1 MSKNLVLVESPAK
14 AKTINKYL
22 GRNYHVEATVGHI
35 KNLPKS
41 KLGIDVKNSFQPQF
55 VTIRGK
61 GELLKKIKSLSAK
74 SDNIFIATDPARE
87 GEAIAQDIADYLNV
101 KDDTK
106 VFRVLFN
113 EITKTGVLKGMK
125 APRSIDSTLVA
136 SQRARRIMDRLI
148 GYKVSPFLWKTLIQ
162 ESGVTLSAGRVQSVA
177 LRLVCEREIEISK
190 FKTIE
195 YWSIW
200 GFFET
205 TTNEIFKAKLF
216 SIDGKEIKVAPRAE
230 MSERELAEFLKNHIL
245 LNNEADTL
253 KIFNAVNQKNKF
265 EISRIVKKHTKR
277 NPSPPFIT
285 STLQSEASK
294 ALRFRAKQTMGIAQ
308 KLYEGIDLGKDGTVG
323 LITYMRTDSTR
334 ISEDILIET
343 REFIQKKFGESY
355 LPATANLYDK
365 KKNANV
371 QDAHEAIRPTSMEFT
386 PEKVKEFLD
395 DRSFKLYQ
403 LIWKRFIA
411 SQMKPAELETT
422 VIEISADEFLFKAYG
437 QALLFSGFMQMYVE
451 VKEQPEDAE
460 TDDKAEAKNE
470 SIPAGMEKGD
480 RLVLD
485 DLKETQHFT
494 KPPPRYTESSLIKEL
509 ESKGIGRPS
518 TYSSIVST
526 VVDRSYVSV
535 NERKLSP
542 TSLGIK
548 VNGILVQNFPN
559 IFDVSFTARM
569 ESELDQI
576 AQGENEFVTV
586 LNDFY
591 KPFSETLAAVE
602 DKIEKILCDK
612 CGNEMAIRFSRFG
625 KYLAC
630 TNYPECKNIKSFKE
644 FSQDSK
650 EPEYTGDSCPKCNNR
665 TIYRNGKFGRFIGC
679 EKYPDCDYLKNISM
693 GVACP
698 KCKDGEIV
706 ERRSKRNR
714 AFYGCSKYPDCDF
727 VSWNKPI
734 AKECPNGDSAYLE
747 HKYSA
752 KKGNYL
758 QCPVCGEEIIEVLE
772 EEIDEVE

>member
-41 KLGIDVKNSFQPQF
+41 KLGIDVDNQFQPQF

-61 GELLKKIKSLSAK
+61 GDLLKKIKSLSSK
-74 SDNIFIATDPARE
+74 SDNIYIATDPDRE

-113 EITKTGVLKGMK
+113 EITKNGVLKGMQ
-125 APRSIDSTLVA
+125 APRSIDTSLVA

-148 GYKVSPFLWKTLIQ
+148 GYKVSPFLWKAVIQ
-162 ESGVTLSAGRVQSVA
+162 EAGVTLSAGRVQSVA
-177 LRLVCEREIEISK
+177 LRLICEREVEIENFI
-190 FKTIE
+190 TIE

-205 TTNEIFKAKLF
+205 ASKEIFKAKLF
-216 SIDGKEIKVAPRAE
+216 SVNEKEIKVAPHAK
-230 MSERELAEFLKNHIL
+230 MSEKELEEFLKHHIL

-253 KIFNAVNQKNKF
+253 KLFNTVKQKNNF

-277 NPSPPFIT
+277 NPAPPFIT

-334 ISEDILIET
+334 ISEDILVET
-343 REFIQKKFGESY
+343 REFIKNYFGENY
-355 LPATANLYDK
+355 LPSTANQYDK

-371 QDAHEAIRPTSMEFT
+371 QDAHEAIRPTSMLYT

-395 DRSFKLYQ
+395 DKSFKLYQ

-411 SQMKPAELETT
+411 SQMRPAELETT

-451 VKEQPEDAE
+451 VKEQTYDPEA
-460 TDDKAEAKNE
+460 DDKAEAKNE
-470 SIPAGMEKGD
+470 TIPAGMEKGD
-480 RLVLD
+480 KLLLD

-526 VVDRSYVSV
+526 VVDRNYVSAA
-535 NERKLSP
+535 ERKLAP
-542 TSLGIK
+542 THLGVKI
-548 VNGILVQNFPN
+548 NGILVQNFPN
-559 IFDVSFTARM
+559 IFDVSFTAKM
-569 ESELDQI
+569 EAELDQI
-576 AQGENEFVTV
+576 AQGENEYVSV

-591 KPFSETLAAVE
+591 KPFSETLATVE

-630 TNYPECKNIKSFKE
+630 TNYPDCKNIKSFKE

-650 EPEYTGDSCPKCNNR
+650 EPEYTGETCPKCNNR

-679 EKYPDCDYLKNISM
+679 EKYPDCDYLQNITLGIS
-693 GVACP
+693 CP
-698 KCKDGEIV
+698 KCKEGQIV
-706 ERRSKRNR
+706 ERRSKRNK
-714 AFYGCSKYPDCDF
+714 AFFGCSKYPDCDF

-734 AKECPNGDSAYLE
+734 AKECPNGDSSYLE

-758 QCPVCGEEIIEVLE
+758 KCPICGEETVE
-772 EEIDEVE
+772 ESENEVEEAE

>member
-22 GRNYHVEATVGHI
+22 GKNYHVEATVGHI

-41 KLGIDVKNSFQPQF
+41 KLGIDVENSFQPQF

-61 GELLKKIKSLSAK
+61 GDLLKKIKSLSAK
-74 SDNIFIATDPARE
+74 SDNIFIATDPDRE
-87 GEAIAQDIADYLNV
+87 GEAIAQDIADFIV
-101 KDDTK
+101 IKKGGK
-106 VFRVLFN
+106 VHRVLFN
-113 EITKTGVLKGMK
+113 EITKNGVLKGMQS
-125 APRSIDSTLVA
+125 PREIDTTLVA

-148 GYKVSPFLWKTLIQ
+148 GYKVSPFLWKAVIQ
-162 ESGVTLSAGRVQSVA
+162 EAGVTLSAGRVQSVA
-177 LRLVCEREIEISK
+177 LRLICEREIEIGK
-190 FKTIE
+190 FIAIE

-205 TTNEIFKAKLF
+205 ASKEIFKAKLF
-216 SIDGKEIKVAPRAE
+216 SVDGKEIKTAPHAN
-230 MSERELAEFLKNHIL
+230 MSEKELNDFLKNHIL

-253 KIFNAVNQKNKF
+253 KLFSEVKQKNNF

-285 STLQSEASK
+285 STLQAEASK

-308 KLYEGIDLGKDGTVG
+308 KLYEGIDLGKEGTVG

-334 ISEDILIET
+334 ISEEILVDA
-343 REFIQKKFGESY
+343 REFIKQNFGDNY
-355 LPATANLYDK
+355 LPATANNYDK
-365 KKNANV
+365 KKSANV
-371 QDAHEAIRPTSMEFT
+371 QDAHEAIRPTSMAYT

-395 DRSFKLYQ
+395 DKSFKLYQ

-437 QALLFSGFMQMYVE
+437 QALLFNGFMRMYVE
-451 VKEQPEDAE
+451 VNEQTYDPES
-460 TDDKAEAKNE
+460 DDKAEAKNE
-470 SIPAGMEKGD
+470 TIPAGLEKND
-480 RLVLD
+480 KLLLD

-494 KPPPRYTESSLIKEL
+494 KAPPRYTESSLIKEL

-518 TYSSIVST
+518 TFSSIVST
-526 VVDRSYVSV
+526 VVDRNYVSV
-535 NERKLSP
+535 VERKLAP
-542 TSLGIK
+542 THLGIK
-548 VNGILVQNFPN
+548 VNDILVANFPN
-559 IFDVSFTARM
+559 IFDVSFTAKM

-630 TNYPECKNIKSFKE
+630 TNYPDCKNIKSFKD
-644 FSQDSK
+644 FSQESK

-679 EKYPDCDYLKNISM
+679 EKYPDCDYIKNISL
-693 GVACP
+693 GIACP
-698 KCKDGEIV
+698 KCKDGEVV
-706 ERRSKRNR
+706 ERRSKRNK
-714 AFYGCSKYPDCDF
+714 AFYGCTKYPDCDF

-734 AKECPNGDSAYLE
+734 AKDCPNGDSTYLE

-758 QCPVCGEEIIEVLE
+758 KCPVCGEEMVEELE
-772 EEIDEVE
+772 EQNEDSE

>member
-41 KLGIDVKNSFQPQF
+41 KLGIDVDNAFQPQF

-61 GELLKKIKSLSAK
+61 GDLLKKIKSLSAK
-74 SDNIFIATDPARE
+74 SDNIYIATDPDRE
-87 GEAIAQDIADYLNV
+87 GEAIAQDIADFINI
-101 KDDTK
+101 KEGTK

-113 EITKTGVLKGMK
+113 EITKNGVLRGMQ
-125 APRSIDSTLVA
+125 APRAIDSTLVA

-148 GYKVSPFLWKTLIQ
+148 GYKVSPFLWKAVIQ
-162 ESGVTLSAGRVQSVA
+162 ESGITLSAGRVQSVA
-177 LRLVCEREIEISK
+177 LRLICEREIEIEK
-190 FKTIE
+190 FKAIE

-205 TTNEIFKAKLF
+205 ASKEIFKAKLF
-216 SIDGKEIKVAPRAE
+216 SVAGKEIKVAPHAN
-230 MSERELAEFLKNHIL
+230 MTDVEREEFLKNHIL

-253 KIFNAVNQKNKF
+253 KIYNDVKQKKNF

-285 STLQSEASK
+285 SSLQSEASK

-334 ISEDILIET
+334 ISEEILVDT
-343 REFIQKKFGESY
+343 REFIKQNFGENY
-355 LPATANLYDK
+355 LPAAANQYDK

-371 QDAHEAIRPTSMEFT
+371 QDAHEAIRPTSMAYT

-395 DRSFKLYQ
+395 DKSFKLYQ

-411 SQMKPAELETT
+411 SQMKQAELETT

-437 QALLFSGFMQMYVE
+437 QALLFNGFMRMYVE
-451 VKEQPEDAE
+451 VNEQTYDPE

-470 SIPAGMEKGD
+470 TIPAGLEKD
-480 RLVLD
+480 DKLLLN

-494 KPPPRYTESSLIKEL
+494 KAPPRYTESSLIKEL

-526 VVDRSYVSV
+526 VVDRSYVAV
-535 NERKLSP
+535 TERKLAP
-542 TSLGIK
+542 THLGVK
-548 VNGILVQNFPN
+548 VNGILVENFPN

-576 AQGENEFVTV
+576 AQGENEFVSV

-591 KPFSETLAAVE
+591 KPFSETLAIVE

-630 TNYPECKNIKSFKE
+630 TNYPDCKNIKSFKDY
-644 FSQDSK
+644 SQDSK
-650 EPEYTGDSCPKCNNR
+650 EPEYTGETCPKCNNR

-679 EKYPDCDYLKNISM
+679 EKYPDCDYIKNISL
-693 GVACP
+693 GIACP
-698 KCKDGEIV
+698 KCKDGEVV
-706 ERRSKRNR
+706 ERRSKRNK
-714 AFYGCSKYPDCDF
+714 AFYGCSKYPDCDY

-734 AKECPNGDSAYLE
+734 AKPCPNGDSTYLE

-758 QCPVCGEEIIEVLE
+758 KCPVCGEEMIEELE
-772 EEIDEVE
+772 EQSEDTE